1 MFLFVGLGLVV
12 WVDKGVFCRMRG
24 RMRERRLRGGGVK
37 GEGVEGS
44 AAVHWSPPHAHTTP
58 HKPNSTVFK
67 RKNSDPDPTATFGKL
82 DQDPD
87 SDLH

>member
-1 MFLFVGLGLVV
+1 MVV
-12 WVDKGVFCRMRG
+12 EKCGGGCGKRGGGVVAWKGGGCGVK
-24 RMRERRLRGGGVK
+24 RGGGVK